1 MESLTDFTDTE
12 QAKYLDIFALEY
24 RVVRHR
30 RFEVWTC
37 LAGLHLSGKLTQQLP
52 EMAQRR

>member
-1 MESLTDFTDTE
+1 VESLTDFTDTE